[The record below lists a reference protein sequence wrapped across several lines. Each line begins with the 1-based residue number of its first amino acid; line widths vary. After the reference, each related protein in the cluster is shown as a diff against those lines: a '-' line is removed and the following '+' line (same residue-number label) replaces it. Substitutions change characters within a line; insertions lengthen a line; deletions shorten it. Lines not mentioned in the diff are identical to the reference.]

1 MSESR
6 GRSSETSL
14 RLCSRAPRMISWS
27 ATVSSGSRRLR
38 TCVPMLAGAGGSLA
52 SAPRPRVQPSHAAPT
67 DPPSPTAMTGGAEG
81 WHRSA
86 GTGRPKH
93 MSAEV
98 VPADVPARLQAVEAA
113 SDRLLATV
121 EGLSVAGFA
130 EPSVL
135 PDWTR
140 AHVVAHLALNA
151 EGLSAAL
158 SGLAAGEPR
167 PIYASDEARDNDI
180 DALAATDP
188 ELVRVR
194 LHTGVVTFGEAVRRV
209 PMESWSGTVDRLPGG
224 PHLAALETLPM
235 RHREVE
241 IHHADLHAG
250 YAHAD

>member
-1 MSESR
+1 
-6 GRSSETSL
+6 
-14 RLCSRAPRMISWS
+14 
-27 ATVSSGSRRLR
+27 
-38 TCVPMLAGAGGSLA
+38 
-52 SAPRPRVQPSHAAPT
+52 
-67 DPPSPTAMTGGAEG
+67 
-81 WHRSA
+81 
-86 GTGRPKH
+86 

-98 VPADVPARLQAVEAA
+98 VPTDVAARLQAVAAA

-151 EGLSAAL
+151 EGLAAAL

-241 IHHADLHAG
+241 IHHADLDAG
-250 YAHAD
+250 YAHADWPAPFVGDLLDVVARDQSGSGPFLAVATDLGRAWPVGEGDGPEVRGTGSALGWWLVGRGTGEGLTSDAGTLPELAPWRRTPRRT

>member
-1 MSESR
+1 
-6 GRSSETSL
+6 
-14 RLCSRAPRMISWS
+14 
-27 ATVSSGSRRLR
+27 
-38 TCVPMLAGAGGSLA
+38 
-52 SAPRPRVQPSHAAPT
+52 
-67 DPPSPTAMTGGAEG
+67 
-81 WHRSA
+81 
-86 GTGRPKH
+86 

-121 EGLSVAGFA
+121 EGLSDAGFA
-130 EPSVL
+130 ERSVL

-151 EGLSAAL
+151 EGLAAAL

-167 PIYASDEARDNDI
+167 PIYASDEARDGDI

-194 LHTGVVTFGEAVRRV
+194 LHTGVVAFADAVRRM
-209 PMESWSGTVDRLPGG
+209 PMKSWSGTVDRLPGG
-224 PHLAALETLPM
+224 PQLPAVETLHM

-241 IHHADLHAG
+241 IHHADLDAG
-250 YAHAD
+250 YSHTDWPAPFVGDLLDVVARDQSGSGPFTAVATDLGRPWSVGEGDGPEVRGTGSALGWWLVGRGAGEGLTSEAGTLPELAPWRRTPRRT

>member
-1 MSESR
+1 
-6 GRSSETSL
+6 
-14 RLCSRAPRMISWS
+14 
-27 ATVSSGSRRLR
+27 
-38 TCVPMLAGAGGSLA
+38 
-52 SAPRPRVQPSHAAPT
+52 
-67 DPPSPTAMTGGAEG
+67 
-81 WHRSA
+81 
-86 GTGRPKH
+86 

-121 EGLSVAGFA
+121 EGLSAAGFA

-151 EGLSAAL
+151 EGLAAAL

-167 PIYASDEARDNDI
+167 PIYASDEARDTDI

-188 ELVRVR
+188 RAACACGSTPASSR
-194 LHTGVVTFGEAVRRV
+194 SPTPYDACPRSPGPAPSTGC
-209 PMESWSGTVDRLPGG
+209 P
-224 PHLAALETLPM
+224 AALTCRPLETLLM

-241 IHHADLHAG
+241 IHHADLDAG
-250 YAHAD
+250 YAHADWPAPFVGDLLDVVARDQSGSGPFTAVATDLGRTWSVGEGDGPEVRGTGSALGWWLVGRGAGEGVTSDTGTLPELAPWRRSPRRP

>member
-1 MSESR
+1 
-6 GRSSETSL
+6 
-14 RLCSRAPRMISWS
+14 
-27 ATVSSGSRRLR
+27 
-38 TCVPMLAGAGGSLA
+38 
-52 SAPRPRVQPSHAAPT
+52 
-67 DPPSPTAMTGGAEG
+67 
-81 WHRSA
+81 
-86 GTGRPKH
+86 

-98 VPADVPARLQAVEAA
+98 VPTDVAARLQAVAAA

-151 EGLSAAL
+151 EGLAAAL
-158 SGLAAGEPR
+158 SGLAAGELR
-167 PIYASDEARDNDI
+167 PIYASDEARDDDI

-194 LHTGVVTFGEAVRRV
+194 LHTSVVTFGEAVRRV

-241 IHHADLHAG
+241 IHHADLDAG
-250 YAHAD
+250 YAHADWPAPFVGDLLDVVARDQSGSGPFLAVATDLGRTWPVGEGDGPEVRGTGSALGWWLVGRGSGEGLTSDAGTLPELAPWRRTPRRT